1 MKKHKRLLSLLLAA
15 LLALGAGITYVT
27 DYYRADEAVIAVFC
41 PAIDVAVSKP
51 ERDVMVFE
59 PEKPV
64 AGMIFYPGGKV
75 EYTAYV
81 PLMEECA
88 AQGILCVLARMP
100 LNLAVLDA
108 HAADDLRRTHPEI
121 DRWYIAGHSLG
132 GAMAATCAGSHPQ
145 EYEGLILLAA
155 YSDSDLSDTQLRI
168 LLVYGSEDGVL
179 NAEKYTGNREKLPE
193 NFKEIV
199 IDGGCHAG
207 FGMYGPQEGD
217 GTPTVSAEEQIRITA
232 QAISEFLN
240 E

>member
-15 LLALGAGITYVT
+15 LLALGAGIAYVT
-27 DYYRADEAVIAVFC
+27 DYYRADEAAIAAFC

-121 DRWYIAGHSLG
+121 DKWYIAGHSLG
-132 GAMAATCAGSHPQ
+132 GAMAAACAGSHPQ
-145 EYEGLILLAA
+145 EYEGLILLGA
-155 YSDSDLSDTQLRI
+155 YSDSDLSDTQLRV
-168 LLVYGSEDGVL
+168 LSVYGSEDGVL
-179 NAEKYTGNREKLPE
+179 NAEKYTRNREKLPE
-193 NFKEIV
+193 NFREIV